1 MVNYRAAYQALL
13 QRGAQALDELLQLY
27 TPDIRAAKDWADVST
42 ADTRNKRNS
51 LMERLAAPLQ
61 VTADDTST
69 LVMSLGHYLDSHW
82 ADYQEDFPVANPQK
96 RARLE
101 VLHAQLAEVTQGIGE
116 IYNALRTP

>member
-1 MVNYRAAYQALL
+1 MVDYREAYQALL
-13 QRGAQALDELLQLY
+13 RRGAQALDELLQLY
-27 TPDIRAAKDWADVST
+27 TPDIRAGKDWADVSA

-51 LMERLAAPLQ
+51 LTERLAGPLQ
-61 VTADDTST
+61 PTAADAST
-69 LVMSLGHYLDSHW
+69 LVVSLGHYLDSHW

-101 VLHAQLAEVTQGIGE
+101 ALHSELAAVVKGIGE